1 MDITVFL
8 FSYMFLYN
16 ISLMVLLMSMSTNI
30 LPKNKTLFLMSSF
43 SFDSYLLFIITVCLF
58 SMAGVPPFIGFFSKL
73 FVINITFNTGL
84 FLLYFILFVL
94 LFAGLYFYMQNMR
107 LLHSSNLSYSN
118 KPHITNER
126 LSVLPVYFSIFV
138 LAILISGVTYVD
150 DTLLSF
156 SWMLV

>member
-156 SWMLV
+156 S

>member
-1 MDITVFL
+1 
-8 FSYMFLYN
+8 MFLYN

-84 FLLYFILFVL
+84 FLLYFILFIL

-118 KPHITNER
+118 KPHMTNER

-138 LAILISGVTYVD
+138 LVVLISGVTYVD

-156 SWMLV
+156 S